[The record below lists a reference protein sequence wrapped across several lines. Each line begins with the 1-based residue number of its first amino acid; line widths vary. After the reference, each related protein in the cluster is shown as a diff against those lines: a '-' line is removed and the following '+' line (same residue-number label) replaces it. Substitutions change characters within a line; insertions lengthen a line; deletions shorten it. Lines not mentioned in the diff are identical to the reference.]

1 MLIKVN
7 VGPITDPK
15 LNEIIDDE
23 KSLNDIIEDYNF
35 NTNQGVVAIDGTPIN
50 KNDFNKSLK
59 DLKVVEGSYVT
70 FAIKNGGNI

>member
-23 KSLNDIIEDYNF
+23 KSLNEIIEEYNF
-35 NTNQGVVAIDGTPIN
+35 NTNQGVVAIDGTPVN

-59 DLKVVEGSYVT
+59 TLRVVEGSYVT